1 MRTRIMFVITGL
13 NLGGAESQLLLLVRA
28 LQRLGW
34 EVAVVSMIEPKY
46 FVQDFAE
53 MGVEVITL
61 KMLPGKSDPRALWRF
76 AKLVRSWRPDI
87 VHSHM
92 VHANIFVRV
101 ARLFFPTIP
110 IVSTAH
116 SINELEGSYA
126 RLLAYRLT
134 RHLSHYTSSV
144 SASSY
149 QHYVSLRMISP
160 RKGGFVPN
168 GVDLERFDCDAD
180 ARAALR
186 VALGIEDQFVWLA
199 VGRLVPAKD
208 FSNLIKAVALL
219 RDQGLSRMRVLLA
232 GDGPEKADLLKQC
245 EQAGLGPIIQF
256 LGPRHDIPDLMNA
269 ADAVVLSSA
278 WEGMPMVI
286 LEAMA
291 ARRTV
296 VATHVGGVGELF
308 PADDVDKLARP
319 KDPVA
324 LAERMAYTMRLS
336 AEEHEQAGQRGR
348 AFVERSFDI
357 RKVARDWDA
366 LYHRLANSASTREAA
381 VQAGLHTGSEEAR
394 D

>member
-1 MRTRIMFVITGL
+1 MFVITGL
-13 NLGGAESQLLLLVRA
+13 NLGGAESQLVLLVRG
-28 LQRLGW
+28 LQRIGW

-46 FVQDFAE
+46 FVQDFAR

-61 KMLPGKSDPRALWRF
+61 KMSPSKPDPRALWRL
-76 AKLVRSWRPDI
+76 ARLVRSWRPDI

-92 VHANIFVRV
+92 VHANIFVRI
-101 ARLFFPTIP
+101 ARMFFPTIP

-116 SINELEGSYA
+116 SINELEGSYG

-168 GVDLERFDCDAD
+168 GVDLERFARDAD
-180 ARAALR
+180 KRAALR
-186 VALGIEDQFVWLA
+186 ATFGIDDQFVWLA

-208 FSNLIKAVALL
+208 FSNLIRAVAHL
-219 RDQGLSRMRVLLA
+219 RDQGLTHMRVLLA
-232 GDGPEKADLLKQC
+232 GDGPEKEDLLRQC
-245 EQAGLGPIIQF
+245 EQAGIGWIIRF

-296 VATHVGGVGELF
+296 VATNVGGVAELF
-308 PADDVDKLARP
+308 PADDIDKLARA

-324 LAERMAYTMRLS
+324 LAERMAHTMRLS

-357 RKVARDWDA
+357 RKVACDWDA
-366 LYHRLANSASTREAA
+366 IYRRLAKPASTRETAVPTSLSAA
-381 VQAGLHTGSEEAR
+381 GEEAR